1 MRNVFDITLSKNH
14 ELDNIY
20 EISME
25 ELNKF
30 FRMNWAV
37 NKPRICVVDN
47 RATIDALKDQETP
60 RWLVGWS
67 MDRTVYVL
75 HKDSFATDSDHK
87 YSEDD
92 YKMLIK
98 HELAHAFFKI
108 VTGGKTQ
115 PVWLWEGV
123 SILASGQA
131 EAWNKPTEFRSFL
144 DNKDT
149 YAEAGFALLL
159 LSNKYGKD
167 KLVKFLKDYKSYS
180 GDFSKLFQETYNM
193 ELNYDTF
200 NSMFEK

>member
-30 FRMNWAV
+30 FQMNWAV
-37 NKPRICVVDN
+37 NKPKVCVVDN
-47 RATIDALKDQETP
+47 RATIDALKDQQTP

-67 MDRTVYVL
+67 MDRNVYVL

-115 PVWLWEGV
+115 PGWLWEGV

-131 EAWNKPTEFRSFL
+131 EVWKKPTEFKSFL

-149 YAEAGFALLL
+149 YAEAGYALLL
-159 LSNKYGKD
+159 LYNKYGKD
-167 KLVKFLKDYKSYS
+167 KLVNLLKDYKSYS
-180 GDFSKLFQETYNM
+180 GDFSKLFQETYDM
-193 ELNYDTF
+193 ELKYDTF
-200 NSMFEK
+200 NSLFEK